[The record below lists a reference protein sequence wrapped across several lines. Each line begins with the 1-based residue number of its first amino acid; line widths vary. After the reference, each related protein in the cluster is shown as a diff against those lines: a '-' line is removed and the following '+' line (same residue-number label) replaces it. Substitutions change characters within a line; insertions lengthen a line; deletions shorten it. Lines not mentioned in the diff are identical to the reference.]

1 MITIKMKLILAESRY
16 LRYFSFFVLYLAQG
30 FPFGLVNTAIAG
42 YLAQGGATP
51 AELGYFALAQLPWSL
66 KWVPAPLM
74 DRFTFLAMG
83 RRRPWVIISQT
94 GMLLAGIAFAFFPE
108 ALNDVALL
116 TTLCFILNAFSA
128 TQDVAVD
135 GMAIDVLPP
144 EEQGRANS
152 FMAFGQVAGIS
163 ISTTVGALVI
173 ANYGLPGL
181 AVMLT
186 IAFGLILLWSIL
198 IRERAGEKLLPWSEG
213 QATARSIS
221 LQAAGWKEI
230 LVNLAKVIFLPSSL
244 LLMGASFLFIFSQ
257 GFWGGLANL
266 IVVQNLGYPN
276 TTYSFVVGT
285 IIGPLA
291 ALTGLALGYFVDR
304 GGLKRFYMGMLFLY
318 ALLVTV
324 IGLTESLWTSATY
337 LVIVGVL
344 QACIYQGTF
353 ISFIATH
360 MNISWAK
367 VAATQFSLYMAW
379 VNIGRSNGPAA
390 VAALRPYLDWNQ
402 LYFVMTLCLTVAII
416 LVWNVNLPAHR
427 QKIAALDAKT
437 R

>member
-1 MITIKMKLILAESRY
+1 MKLILAENRY

-42 YLAQGGATP
+42 YLAEHGATP
-51 AELGYFALAQLPWSL
+51 AELGYFAFAQLPWSL
-66 KWVPAPLM
+66 KWLPAPLM
-74 DRFTFLAMG
+74 DRFTYLAMG
-83 RRRPWVIISQT
+83 RRRPWVILAQT
-94 GMLLAGIAFAFFPE
+94 GMLLAGIAFAFFPH
-108 ALNDVALL
+108 ALGNVALL

-181 AVMLT
+181 AVMLA
-186 IAFGLILLWSIL
+186 IAFGLILLWSVV
-198 IRERAGEKLLPWSEG
+198 IRERAGEKLLPWTAG

-221 LQAAGWKEI
+221 LQAEGWKDI
-230 LVNLAKVIFLPSSL
+230 LVNLMKVLFLPSSL
-244 LLMGASFLFIFSQ
+244 LLMGASFLLIFSQ

-266 IVVQNLGYPN
+266 IVVQNLGYAN

-285 IIGPLA
+285 VIGPIA
-291 ALTGLALGYFVDR
+291 ALAGLALGYFIDR
-304 GGLKRFYMGMLFLY
+304 GGLKQFYMGMLFLY

-324 IGLTESLWTSATY
+324 VGLTESLWMSATY
-337 LVIVGVL
+337 LVVIGVL

-360 MNISWAK
+360 MNISWSR

-402 LYFVMTLCLTVAII
+402 MYFVMTLCLTAAIL
-416 LVWNVNLPAHR
+416 LVWNVNLTAHQ
-427 QKIAALDAKT
+427 QKIAALEAET

>member
-1 MITIKMKLILAESRY
+1 MKLILAENRY

-42 YLAQGGATP
+42 YLAEHGATP
-51 AELGYFALAQLPWSL
+51 AELGYFAFAQLPWSL
-66 KWVPAPLM
+66 KWLPAPLM
-74 DRFTFLAMG
+74 DRFTYLAMG
-83 RRRPWVIISQT
+83 RRRPWVILAQT
-94 GMLLAGIAFAFFPE
+94 GMLLAGIAFAFFPH
-108 ALNDVALL
+108 ALGNVALL

-181 AVMLT
+181 AVMLA
-186 IAFGLILLWSIL
+186 IAFGLILLWSVV
-198 IRERAGEKLLPWSEG
+198 IRERAGEKLLPWTAG

-221 LQAAGWKEI
+221 LQAEGWKEI
-230 LVNLAKVIFLPSSL
+230 LVNLMKVLFLPSSL
-244 LLMGASFLFIFSQ
+244 LLMGASFLLIFSQ

-266 IVVQNLGYPN
+266 IVVQNLGYAN

-285 IIGPLA
+285 VIGPIA
-291 ALTGLALGYFVDR
+291 ALAGLALGYFIDR
-304 GGLKRFYMGMLFLY
+304 GGLKQFYMGMLFLY

-324 IGLTESLWTSATY
+324 VGLTESLWMSATY
-337 LVIVGVL
+337 LVVIGVL

-360 MNISWAK
+360 MNISWSR

-402 LYFVMTLCLTVAII
+402 MYFVMTLCLTAAIL
-416 LVWNVNLPAHR
+416 LVWNVNLAAHQ
-427 QKIAALDAKT
+427 QKIAALEAET